1 MSELENPPPG
11 SLEKNFWGLIVLKVY
26 NTLTRR
32 KEDFIPLRDK
42 KVKMFVCGPTVY
54 DYTHIGHAKS
64 YIAFDVIAR
73 YLRYKGYEVTYIQN
87 ITDIEDRL
95 IKRANEVGV
104 SVKELAGEFTQKYYD
119 DMKDLNVTSIDKY
132 ENATD
137 YIPQIIEQIQGLA
150 EKGYAY
156 EIDDGVYFDVSRFE
170 EYGKLVHRTFEDIME
185 DERISRI
192 EPNPQKLNSIDF
204 SLWKKK
210 KPNEPSWNSP
220 WGEGRPGWHIEDTA
234 ISISNFGA
242 QYDIHGGGE
251 DLIFPHHEAEIAQAE
266 AFTGRVPFVKYWL
279 HNRFLLI
286 EGQKMSKSLG
296 NYITAREG
304 IEKHGAD
311 VIRFFFSF
319 NPYYRP
325 VDFAEGKIEEAK
337 GKLQKIRNTT
347 ENLQILTEKSEE
359 DKEKEV
365 DELIEETHQ
374 SLIDAMDNNFNTSD
388 ALAVIFEFVRKVNDS
403 IRKNEISKNGA
414 SQLLSLF
421 QEFEEIFG
429 VNFVVKRE
437 EALTPEQEKLIKER
451 EEARKAKD
459 WKKSD
464 MIREKLKAQGIIL
477 EDSQTG
483 TVWKKVK

>member
-1 MSELENPPPG
+1 M
-11 SLEKNFWGLIVLKVY
+11 LKVY
-26 NTLTRR
+26 NTLTRS
-32 KEDFIPLRDK
+32 KEEFIPLEDK

-73 YLRYKGYEVTYIQN
+73 YLRYRGYEVFYLQN

-104 SVKELAGEFTQKYYD
+104 SVKELAEEFTQKYYD

-137 YIPQIIEQIQGLA
+137 YIQQIIEQIQGLA

-156 EIDDGVYFDVSRFE
+156 EIDDGVYYDVSKFE
-170 EYGKLVHRTFEDIME
+170 EYGKLVHRTFEDIMK
-185 DERISRI
+185 DERVSRI
-192 EPNPQKLNSIDF
+192 EPNPQKMNSIDF

-210 KPNEPSWNSP
+210 KPEEPSWDSP

-266 AFTGRVPFVKYWL
+266 AFTGKVPFVKYWL

-296 NYITAREG
+296 NYITAREA
-304 IEKHGAD
+304 IDKHGAE
-311 VIRFFFSF
+311 VVRFFFSF

-347 ENLQILTEKSEE
+347 ENLQILMEKGGE
-359 DKEKEV
+359 DESVKPEIRALI
-365 DELIEETHQ
+365 DETRKNLIEV
-374 SLIDAMDNNFNTSD
+374 MDNNFNTSD
-388 ALAVIFEFVRKVNDS
+388 ASAVIFEFVRK
-403 IRKNEISKNGA
+403 INGLIGDGTICKKCA
-414 SQLLSLF
+414 EPLLLLF
-421 QEFEEIFG
+421 EEFEGIFG
-429 VNFVVKRE
+429 VTFVVKRE
-437 EALTPEQEKLIKER
+437 EALTSEQEELLKER

-459 WKKSD
+459 WTKAD
-464 MIREKLKAQGIIL
+464 EIRKKLKAQGIIL
-477 EDSQTG
+477 EDTQTG
-483 TVWKKVK
+483 TVWKRMR

>member
-1 MSELENPPPG
+1 M
-11 SLEKNFWGLIVLKVY
+11 KFWGLNVLRVY
-26 NTLTRR
+26 NTLARR
-32 KEDFIPLRDK
+32 KEEFIPLEDK

-73 YLRYKGYEVTYIQN
+73 YLRYRGYDVFYLQN

-104 SVKELAGEFTQKYYD
+104 SVKELAEEFTQKYYD
-119 DMKDLNVTSIDKY
+119 EMKDLKVTSIDKY

-156 EIDDGVYFDVSRFE
+156 EIDDGVYYDVSRFE
-170 EYGKLVHRTFEDIME
+170 EYGKLVHRSFENIMK
-185 DERISRI
+185 DERVSRI
-192 EPNPQKLNSIDF
+192 EPNPQKMNSIDF

-210 KPNEPSWNSP
+210 KPGEPAWNSP

-234 ISISNFGA
+234 ISISNFGP

-266 AFTGRVPFVKYWL
+266 AFTGKVPFVKYWL

-296 NYITAREG
+296 NFITAREA
-304 IEKHGAD
+304 IDKHGAEI
-311 VIRFFFSF
+311 VRFFFSF

-325 VDFAEGKIEEAK
+325 IDFAEDKIEEAK

-347 ENLQILTEKSEE
+347 ENLQIVMEKGSEG
-359 DKEKEV
+359 KMVRSEV
-365 DELIEETHQ
+365 KVLIEETRKN
-374 SLIDAMDNNFNTSD
+374 LIEAMENNFNTSD
-388 ALAVIFEFVRKVNDS
+388 ALAAIFDLVRK
-403 IRKNEISKNGA
+403 INGLIGEGA
-414 SQLLSLF
+414 ICKKCAEQLLALF
-421 QEFEEIFG
+421 EEFERIFG
-429 VNFVVKRE
+429 VAFVEKRE
-437 EALTPEQEKLIKER
+437 EALTSEQEKLLKER
-451 EEARKAKD
+451 EEARAAKD
-459 WKKSD
+459 WNKAD
-464 MIREKLKAQGIIL
+464 EIRKKLKAQGIIL
-477 EDSQTG
+477 EDTQTG
-483 TVWKKVK
+483 TVWKRAK